1 MKKKIF
7 AIGTTIIVVV
17 LIVGILIRLMFNH
30 PYNSFQKNVEVNKSI
45 KELVINT
52 GGTDVNLN
60 IEPGD
65 TPQITTNGYAPIK
78 NTKEI
83 VLTSKNIISMNF
95 DTEKKNLGVILSKKR
110 PIVNV
115 NVSSKQLQNLDKLKI
130 KTNGGNI
137 KINNS
142 THSKISYYAFLNG
155 GNFKNKSRDMYVK
168 GSKLGLYSNG
178 GEVILK

>member
-30 PYNSFQKNVEVNKSI
+30 PYNSFQKNVEVNKNI

-60 IEPGD
+60 IEPED

-155 GNFKNKSRDMYVK
+155 GNFKNKSRDMYVN

-178 GEVILK
+178 GEIMLK

>member
-30 PYNSFQKNVEVNKSI
+30 PYNSFQKNVEVNKNI

-60 IEPGD
+60 IESGN
-65 TPQITTNGYAPIK
+65 TPQVTTNGYAPIK

-130 KTNGGNI
+130 KTNGGSI

-155 GNFKNKSRDMYVK
+155 GNFKNKSRDMYVN

-178 GEVILK
+178 GEIMLK